1 MFRARSA
8 RYAQGR
14 GSGRV
19 AAWGVEVVLETERLT
34 LRRFAHEDAA
44 FIVELLNDPS
54 FIENIADKGV
64 RTLDDARRY
73 LDDGPL
79 ASYAAHGFGLWR
91 VGLKGDDAPIGMC
104 GLLKRDALDDPDIG
118 YAFLPRHAGRGYAYE
133 AAAATM
139 AHAREAFGLRRVVA
153 IVNAGNARSIQ
164 LLDKLGFA
172 YERDVQLPHHVAPI
186 PMYAVHR

>member
-1 MFRARSA
+1 M
-8 RYAQGR
+8 
-14 GSGRV
+14 
-19 AAWGVEVVLETERLT
+19 LETERLT
-34 LRRFAHEDAA
+34 LRRFAYEDAA

-91 VGLKGDDAPIGMC
+91 VGLKADDTPIGMC

-118 YAFLPRHAGRGYAYE
+118 YAFLPRYAGRGYAHE
-133 AAAATM
+133 AAAATL
-139 AHAREAFGLRRVVA
+139 ACARDAFGLRRVVA
-153 IVNAGNARSIQ
+153 IVSAGNARSIG
-164 LLDKLGFA
+164 LLGKLGFA
-172 YERDVQLPHHVAPI
+172 YEREVLLPHHAAPI
-186 PMYAVHR
+186 PLYGWRAEAVVGAA